1 MFIICLLKLER
12 KQRLT
17 TSILNDFTKTVT
29 IGLMQHYQSRLRRTT
44 NQRRSPFSSKTA
56 FLEARLAKYIF
67 FALVT
72 VILLGFG
79 YVLWISRDLPTPGKL
94 ANGDIKDSTRILDRN
109 DKLLYSFY
117 KDYNRIYVTLDQI
130 PVNLRNATIATEDR
144 NFYSNKGFSITGMFR
159 GLVLDPILHKRA
171 TGGSTITQ
179 QLVKNALLSPERSAS
194 RKLKE
199 LILAVQV
206 DSRFS
211 KDQILEMYLNNI
223 PYGGTAVGIEAASD
237 LYFNKHAKDLTLSE
251 SAFLAGLPQLPSYY
265 SPYINKDKT
274 YIGRS
279 QVVLKRMKD
288 DGYISQKQADQALAE
303 IKKFEFKEQQKT
315 EAIKA
320 PHFVMYVRQK
330 LVDMFGEN
338 LVNNGNLTVKTTLDA
353 DMEKDA
359 EDIVTKEFEGF
370 KKFNVKNAS
379 VVALDVKTGG
389 ILVMVGSKDYFD
401 TDNDGNFNTAT
412 APRQPGSSL
421 KPVMYAVAFEKGY
434 TPATLVMDVKTD
446 FPVIDPTDPVYT
458 PVNYDGKFRGPV
470 QLRFALGNSLNIPAV
485 KMLARVG
492 IKPVMQKGFDMGIDN
507 WEPTTQNLKNVGL
520 SLVLG
525 GREASLLQITSAYS
539 VFARQGMR
547 KDPFSIIEVKDRNG
561 KVLYK
566 HDDPSPVKVLDSGV
580 AFLISHILLDNN
592 ARQEAFG
599 SRSWLVVPGR
609 TVSVKTGTTDQKRD
623 NWTVGYTPSYVVGVW
638 VGNNDNTPLDPRIAS
653 GITGASPIWNK
664 VMTRVLKGTKAEEFQ
679 KPDNVVDKQI
689 DAFSGGLPI
698 DGQSTRVEY
707 FIKGTEPS
715 TKSPIYKTL
724 KMSRHDGGKLASD
737 EEVSRNDYDTAD
749 VINFVEDDPVS
760 TDGKNRW
767 QEAIDAWV
775 NEHYKDDP
783 KYKRPTEKSGYRYD
797 GSSSPT
803 NTPTP
808 TPTSGAATPTLT
820 PSPTP

>member
-1 MFIICLLKLER
+1 
-12 KQRLT
+12 
-17 TSILNDFTKTVT
+17 
-29 IGLMQHYQSRLRRTT
+29 MQYYSRLRRTSSA
-44 NQRRSPFSSKTA
+44 RRSPSFFSGRIA
-56 FLEARLAKYIF
+56 FLEARVAKYAF
-67 FALVT
+67 FALLG
-72 VILLGFG
+72 IIFLGFI
-79 YVLWISRDLPTPGKL
+79 YVLWVSRDLPTPGRL
-94 ANGDIKDSTRILDRN
+94 ANGDIKDSTRIMDRN

-130 PVNLRNATIATEDR
+130 PENLRHATIAVEDK
-144 NFYSNKGFSITGMFR
+144 NFYTNKGFSITGTLRGIVIDPIFR
-159 GLVLDPILHKRA
+159 GRA

-179 QLVKNALLSPERSAS
+179 QLVKNTLLSPERSTT

-199 LILAVQV
+199 LILAIQV

-237 LYFNKHAKDLTLSE
+237 LYFNKHAKDLNLAQ

-279 QVVLKRMKD
+279 EIVLERMRE
-288 DGYISQKQADQALAE
+288 DGYISKDQEKKALDE
-303 IKKFEFKEQQKT
+303 IKKFTFAEEKT
-315 EAIKA
+315 EAINA
-320 PHFVMYVRQK
+320 PHFVMYVRQQ

-338 LVNNGNLTVKTTLDA
+338 LVSNGNLTVKTTLDT
-353 DMEKDA
+353 EIERDA
-359 EDIVTKEFEGF
+359 ENIVTKEFE
-370 KKFNVKNAS
+370 KYKNYKVNNAS
-379 VVALDVKTGG
+379 VVVMDVKTGG
-389 ILVMVGSKDYFD
+389 ILAMVGSKDYFN
-401 TDNDGNFNTAT
+401 TENEGNFNAAT
-412 APRQPGSSL
+412 SLRQPGSSL

-434 TPATLVMDVKTD
+434 TPSTLVMDTKTE
-446 FPVIDPTDPVYT
+446 FPVVDPTDPTYT

-492 IKPVMQKGFDMGIDN
+492 IKPVMQKGYDMGIDN
-507 WEPTTQNLKNVGL
+507 WEPTTKNLQNVGL

-539 VFARQGMR
+539 VFARGGIK
-547 KDPFSIIEVKDRNG
+547 KDPFSILEVKDRNG

-566 HDDPSPVKVLDSGV
+566 HKDESGNRVLSSEV
-580 AFLISHILLDNN
+580 SFLISHILLDNV
-592 ARQEAFG
+592 ARTEAFG
-599 SRSWLVVPGR
+599 SNSYLVIPGR

-623 NWTVGYTPSYVVGVW
+623 NWTIGYTPSYTVGVW

-664 VMTRVLKGTKAEEFQ
+664 VMTRVLKGTKNEEFQ
-679 KPDNVVDKQI
+679 KPNDVIDKQV
-689 DAFSGGLPI
+689 DAFSGGIPI
-698 DGQSTRVEY
+698 DGQPTRVEY
-707 FIKGTEPS
+707 FVRGTEPT

-724 KMSRHDGGKLASD
+724 KMSKHESGKLASD
-737 EEVSRNDYDTAD
+737 EELSRNDYDTLE
-749 VINFVEDDPVS
+749 VINFTEDDPVS

-775 NEHYKDDP
+775 NEKYKDDP
-783 KYKRPTEKSGYRYD
+783 KYKRPTEKSNYKYD
-797 GSSSPT
+797 SNSE
-803 NTPTP
+803 TPTP
-808 TPTSGAATPTLT
+808 TQ
-820 PSPTP
+820 SPTPTP